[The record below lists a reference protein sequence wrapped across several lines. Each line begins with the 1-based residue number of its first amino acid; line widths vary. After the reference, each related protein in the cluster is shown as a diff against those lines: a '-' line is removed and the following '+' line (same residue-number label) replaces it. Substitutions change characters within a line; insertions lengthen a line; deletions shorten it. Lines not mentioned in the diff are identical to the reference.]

1 MTLLVHFLLLF
12 GDVKLPEEVE
22 RDDGVDVDDD
32 GQQHDGQYELLAVV
46 RDGLED
52 DAQGRDTDG
61 HVEQV
66 GSEEEVV
73 VVAQD
78 GEDKVQQLVDEWLQV
93 GANLNNWRPMWPDS
107 AKFATLAKFW
117 RNLAIVK
124 GLFSIWQYYNLL
136 CQISRAIGLIFI
148 AVNGQK
154 SKN

>member
-93 GANLNNWRPMWPDS
+93 GANLNNWRPM
-107 AKFATLAKFW
+107 
-117 RNLAIVK
+117 
-124 GLFSIWQYYNLL
+124 
-136 CQISRAIGLIFI
+136 
-148 AVNGQK
+148 
-154 SKN
+154 

>member
-1 MTLLVHFLLLF
+1 MEDEASEHVVTFLVDFVFFLL
-12 GDVKLPEEVE
+12 DVKFTEEVE
-22 RDDGVDVDDD
+22 GDDGVDVDDD
-32 GQQHDGQYELLAVV
+32 GQQHDGQDELLAVV

-93 GANLNNWRPMWPDS
+93 GANLNNWRPM
-107 AKFATLAKFW
+107 
-117 RNLAIVK
+117 
-124 GLFSIWQYYNLL
+124 
-136 CQISRAIGLIFI
+136 
-148 AVNGQK
+148 
-154 SKN
+154 